1 MGTTFNEE
9 NKITIAELAPSLV
22 DLINSKAAAV
32 DLTTHVNDGDR
43 HISPAERTKWNKA
56 LDDAK
61 SYTDSELA
69 KALGPIKDMISGTDT
84 SLSTLLNAKLDKSTF
99 DTFRT
104 GLAAVATSGSYN
116 DLKDQPSALSYSDTA
131 NKALKAERAGYADEA
146 GHAKTADEATHAVSA
161 DSAIR
166 INGIRITISNEYPT
180 NPQNNKEF
188 FYHTG
193 LRMLYVYTNNGWQM
207 TGSALR

>member
-1 MGTTFNEE
+1 MGTFNEE

-22 DLINSKAAAV
+22 DLLNAKALKV
-32 DLTTHVNDGDR
+32 DLTAHVNDADR
-43 HISPAERTKWNKA
+43 HITPAERTKWNKA

-61 SYTDSELA
+61 SYTDSELS
-69 KALGPIKDMISGTDT
+69 KALGPIRDMISGTDT
-84 SLSTLLNAKLDKSTF
+84 SLTTLLNSKLDKSVF
-99 DTFRT
+99 DNFRT

-131 NKALKAERAGYADEA
+131 NKALRAERAGYSDEA
-146 GHAKTADEATHAVSA
+146 GHSKTADEATHAASA

-166 INGIRITISNEYPT
+166 INGIRITIGGEYPMS
-180 NPQNNKEF
+180 PQNNKEL

-193 LRMLYVYTNNGWQM
+193 QRMLYIYTDNGWQM
-207 TGSALR
+207 TGAALR